1 MSAELNDVFYD
12 HELPRLRVGA
22 VLPPADVEY
31 YKGLVAKA
39 EIETTRANGEVAK
52 AQADLAKA
60 HKELMD
66 LEAKRATQQNQ
77 QILALFDGVV
87 TQLTEPGQLVKKAIR
102 FALSCRIETSNKRAF
117 IRHRVDPGG
126 LRLFALHRSHLRL
139 GLE

>member
-1 MSAELNDVFYD
+1 MSAELNDVSYD

-52 AQADLAKA
+52 AQAVLAQA

-66 LEAKRATQQNQ
+66 LETKRATQQSQ
-77 QILALFDGVV
+77 QILAPFDGVV
-87 TQLTEPGQLVKKAIR
+87 TQLTGPEQLVKKGDSICT
-102 FALSCRIETSNKRAF
+102 L
-117 IRHRVDPGG
+117 VPD
-126 LRLFALHRSHLRL
+126 
-139 GLE
+139 